1 MAPFS
6 LLAGG
11 VPTGSS
17 PILLLRA
24 VKYFL
29 ISGEPPEAGDC
40 LPLCECDC
48 NSISSCILAG
58 RAWNT
63 SLSIPSDRLDPPQFA
78 PELCLESCWGVWQAG
93 LSWGDRECGSTWG
106 VWQTGLSWGDREC
119 GLTWGV
125 WQAGLLRGVRKVCRV
140 EVLPVLSQDVNLLA
154 TSDRLTSPLLLHT
167 EEEEQSDLDSY
178 TIYQALHTLSHAPSE
193 WCCPSWVYCSGR
205 GVSLAH
211 SCPHSSHDSP
221 GVKGGWEW
229 ARARERC

>member
-93 LSWGDRECGSTWG
+93 LSWGDRECGSIG
-106 VWQTGLSWGDREC
+106 
-119 GLTWGV
+119 GV
-125 WQAGLLRGVRKVCRV
+125 WQAGLLRSVRKVCRV